1 MNDMKFLVD
10 LINNG
15 VPIVFGSIDQKHH
28 NSKTKKWWFLIT
40 TIINTAILLTIARR
54 NYKCL
59 YADTGTNCRVNNGGG
74 GGGGEGGVWSKSK
87 IST

>member
-40 TIINTAILLTIARR
+40 TIINTAILLTI
-54 NYKCL
+54 
-59 YADTGTNCRVNNGGG
+59 DVITNVSMQIL
-74 GGGGEGGVWSKSK
+74 EQIVE
-87 IST
+87 